1 MKALSPEDSR
11 KNGQMTCSNL

>member
-11 KNGQMTCSNL
+11 KNGQMTCSKL